1 MSLSTHQQNLAKIA
15 VAIGVNLQPGQKLV
29 INAPA
34 ECAEFARAIAKAAFE
49 RGAGD
54 VSVKYSDEH
63 VARLRYDHAST
74 ETLTKVP
81 AWHIDRLKSMVDD
94 GDAVIS
100 IHAEDPDVMSG
111 VDAEKVKAAAV
122 ALNKAAMPYHDAI
135 INNRIRWCVSAV
147 PTVGWAKKVFPD
159 LPDADAV
166 SALWDAIIKASRVEG
181 DDPIANWQAHNDS
194 FNAKS
199 DFLNSHQFKA
209 FHYQSK
215 NGTDLEVGMPE
226 GYIFTGGAEAAEDGV
241 IFFPNIP
248 TEEVFSAPHKDK
260 VNGTLVSSHPLVY
273 NGQLIDGFRF
283 TFKDGHVTDFHADV
297 GEEALKSLVNATE
310 GSDQLGE
317 IALVPYHSPI
327 SEMNILFYNTLFDEN
342 ASCHFALGS
351 AYPTCIEGG
360 TNMNEEQL
368 KNTGLNVSAT
378 HVDFMVGT
386 DDLRI
391 TGIMADGT
399 KIPVFEN
406 GDWAI

>member
-1 MSLSTHQQNLAKIA
+1 MSLSSYQQKLAEIA

-34 ECAEFARAIAKAAFE
+34 ECMEFARAVAKAAFE
-49 RGAGD
+49 HGAGD
-54 VSVKYSDEH
+54 VSVKYSDEQ
-63 VARLRYDHAST
+63 VARMRYDHAST

-81 AWHIDRLKSMVDD
+81 AWHIDRLKTMVDD

-100 IHAEDPDVMSG
+100 IHAEDPDIMAG

-122 ALNKAAMPYHDAI
+122 AFSKAAMPFHDAI
-135 INNRIRWCVSAV
+135 INNRIRWCVIAV
-147 PTVGWAKKVFPD
+147 PTVGWAKKVFPN
-159 LPDADAV
+159 LSDADAV
-166 SALWDAIIKASRVEG
+166 SALWDAIIKASRV
-181 DDPIANWQAHNDS
+181 DNNNPVACWHAHNDT

-209 FHYQSK
+209 FHYKSA
-215 NGTDLEVGMPE
+215 NGTDLKVGMPDN
-226 GYIFTGGAEAAEDGV
+226 YIFTGGSEAAEDGV
-241 IFFPNIP
+241 VFFPNIP

-273 NGQLIDGFRF
+273 NGQLIDGFSF
-283 TFKDGHVTDFHADV
+283 TFKDGHVTDFHADI
-297 GEEALKSLVNATE
+297 GEDALKSLVASTE

-351 AYPTCIEGG
+351 AYPTCIKGG
-360 TNMNEEQL
+360 TEMDENAL
-368 KNTGLNVSAT
+368 KSAGLNVSAT

-386 DDLRI
+386 EDLSI

-399 KIPVFEN
+399 EIPVFQN
-406 GDWAI
+406 GDWSI